1 MMKRLITLIV
11 AAILVCT
18 TSWANEEHTVKLVKG
33 DSTTQTIDL
42 PFGIISFDLVD
53 YGNYQR
59 VLVSL
64 ENTTTDVALIVFK
77 NSLGEKTLKKNKPK
91 IEFEKTYPGSKGDRT
106 VNGCKELNKAVILIV
121 PPEKLDLCTVD
132 FSSKSKEKLE
142 LPVYQAKYDPK
153 KLDKK
158 GVDNTNFKILS
169 EDVFTFNIEVKGWS
183 EKDPEYVATKKAVE
197 EFIQSVNNAVFCKS
211 KKHKPS
217 LKDQKAP
224 YIEKKDSLINVIK
237 ATLENHSEWL
247 SVDKPHQK
255 YSELLAQLN
264 EVNLNK
270 HESVCTKH
278 KKVKKDDEN
287 KKKKEEKKK
296 REEDSNNRIRSC
308 GYCSL
313 SEQSIS
319 HQLDDLYQRLRRGR
333 LSKAAAKG
341 RAQGLY
347 NCYMNHGRKNKRDL
361 YFNKITNFYKAIKAY

>member
-106 VNGCKELNKAVILIV
+106 VNGCKELNKAVVLIV

-132 FSSKSKEKLE
+132 FSSKSKDKLE

-158 GVDNTNFKILS
+158 GIDNTNFKILS
-169 EDVFTFNIEVKGWS
+169 EDIVTFNIEVKGWS

-211 KKHKPS
+211 GNHKPS
-217 LKDQKAP
+217 LKQQKAP
-224 YIEKKDSLINVIK
+224 YIEKKDSLTNVIK

-255 YSELLAQLN
+255 YSELLAQLK
-264 EVNLNK
+264 EVNLDK
-270 HESVCTKH
+270 HVSVCDKH
-278 KKVKKDDEN
+278 KSHQTPKPKPIIKPKPTPKPTSDNVA
-287 KKKKEEKKK
+287 
-296 REEDSNNRIRSC
+296 RC

-313 SEQSIS
+313 SAQQIY
-319 HQLDDLYQRLRRGR
+319 HQLDDLYQQLRRGKI
-333 LSKAAAKG
+333 SKSAAVG

-347 NCYMNHGRKNKRDL
+347 NCYQNHGKKGGS
-361 YFNKITNFYKAIKAY
+361 YSSKISRFFGRIKAY